1 MHPGSLL
8 RHSRLVDICEL
19 ATGCHRYWVTLQ
31 LQSLQPLL
39 TSCHRA
45 SAASTRAPLGRRNLD
60 IPLPLSVSVRWLQLA
75 GGGRAVRGRGL
86 AEPPKVPVGGPLV
99 ARALGGV
106 PELPMSALR
115 QGAAGCGRGEEG
127 AAVVKAFE

>member
-1 MHPGSLL
+1 
-8 RHSRLVDICEL
+8 
-19 ATGCHRYWVTLQ
+19 VTLQ

-99 ARALGGV
+99 ARALGGA

>member
-1 MHPGSLL
+1 MTG
-8 RHSRLVDICEL
+8 EL
-19 ATGCHRYWVTLQ
+19 ATGCHRYWLTLQ

-86 AEPPKVPVGGPLV
+86 AEPPKVSVGGLPLG
-99 ARALGGV
+99 ARALRGG
-106 PELPMSALR
+106 PELPMSGLK
-115 QGAAGCGRGEEG
+115 QGAGCERGEG
-127 AAVVKAFE
+127 VAVAETAYG